1 MFVCINEQYDD
12 AIALLANENH
22 EVRDPV
28 DVDQFEMAERTS
40 GLQLELK
47 YALLV
52 LLGIVLI
59 WAGVSHLHGGKARR
73 LPFEDSQRR
82 LMG

>member
-28 DVDQFEMAERTS
+28 DIEQFEKTEKTS
-40 GLQLELK
+40 GLQQVLN

-52 LLGIVLI
+52 LLAIVLMWVGMI
-59 WAGVSHLHGGKARR
+59 AIAWWQGTPVAVRG
-73 LPFEDSQRR
+73 
-82 LMG
+82 

>member
-28 DVDQFEMAERTS
+28 DIEQFEKTEKTY
-40 GLQLELK
+40 GLQQVLN

-52 LLGIVLI
+52 LLAIVLMWVGMI
-59 WAGVSHLHGGKARR
+59 AIAWWQGTPVAVRG
-73 LPFEDSQRR
+73 
-82 LMG
+82 